1 MKRSLLTVSAQ
12 HGAAQ
17 QGLQPP
23 KAPELG
29 RDGKK
34 NAAQH
39 ARSTDAKRAMP
50 AAAFSVALPRLCRPR
65 A

>member
-1 MKRSLLTVSAQ
+1 MKRSLLTVGAQ

-29 RDGKK
+29 PDGKK
-34 NAAQH
+34 ML
-39 ARSTDAKRAMP
+39 RSTRA
-50 AAAFSVALPRLCRPR
+50 ARVGSAQRQLQHFR
-65 A
+65 

>member
-1 MKRSLLTVSAQ
+1 MKRSLLTVGAQ

-23 KAPELG
+23 KATELG
-29 RDGKK
+29 PEGKK

-39 ARSTDAKRAMP
+39 GREARHACCSI
-50 AAAFSVALPRLCRPR
+50 FGSVTSIAPP
-65 A
+65 